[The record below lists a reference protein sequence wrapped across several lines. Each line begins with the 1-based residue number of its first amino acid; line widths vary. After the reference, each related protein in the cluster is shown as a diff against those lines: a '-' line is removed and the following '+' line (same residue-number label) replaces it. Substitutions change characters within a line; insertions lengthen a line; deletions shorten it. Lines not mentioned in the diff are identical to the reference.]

1 MKLMHKLNICTIG
14 TNQQLTIIQFTMKR
28 ILLTTCL
35 LAFSIFLMA
44 ANQQQ
49 LADDKSGLTLRV
61 RVKDGIT
68 GSVVAGAGVYINEL
82 GGTYIADGS
91 GLATIPNL
99 SSNTE
104 YNYSINTGGIYTTA
118 TGSVFMETSDKLI
131 TVYLYPPG
139 YTVTFKINNA
149 NTNAPI
155 EGASVWIMNT
165 IINLTTNSQGE
176 ASVVLPNNL
185 EDYTY
190 SLVCEGYIPKMEN
203 TFHLYGSNITVN
215 NTMEPAYNLCLRI
228 YGSGSIV
235 MNSDQTFSSNE
246 CMWLDW
252 DESVTLEAIANEGY
266 RFSHWEVYVNS
277 EFGPPELDYTSEEP
291 ELAFTMNS
299 DKDVRVYFEEII
311 QYPVTFNV
319 SDGVA
324 PIQNALINIFETE
337 LYTNADGQAVI
348 SLEDRT
354 YSYTISKDGF
364 DTASGHVTVD
374 GAPET
379 VNVTLSEPSDDK
391 TLTIILDGDG
401 AVKVNGL
408 AYTQS
413 VSVPAGTQLT
423 ILAVPNDGNTFVT
436 WSGDLWSTSAEE
448 TVTMDEDM
456 TITANFSP
464 VSSITS
470 SLKGS
475 IRVYPNP
482 CSSNL
487 SVQAPT
493 KYSRVTVTD
502 LIGRVVI
509 DMQHDFGQTLNL
521 NTQSIPKG
529 IYLVTLMS
537 HNGQKTVTRVVRQ

>member
-1 MKLMHKLNICTIG
+1 
-14 TNQQLTIIQFTMKR
+14 MKR

-104 YNYSINTGGIYTTA
+104 YHYSINTGGIYTTA

-139 YTVTFKINNA
+139 YTVTFKIKNA

-165 IINLTTNSQGE
+165 IVNLTTNSQGE

-185 EDYTY
+185 ENYTY
-190 SLVCEGYIPKMEN
+190 ALVCEGYIPKMEN
-203 TFHLYGSNITVN
+203 TFHLYGSNITAN
-215 NTMEPAYNLCLRI
+215 NTMEPAYNLCLRVN
-228 YGSGSIV
+228 GSGSIV
-235 MNSDQTFSSNE
+235 MNSDQTYSSNE

-252 DESVTLEAIANEGY
+252 DESVTLEATANEGY

-291 ELAFTMNS
+291 ELSFTMNS

-311 QYPVTFNV
+311 QYPVTFQIT
-319 SDGVA
+319 DGVA

-379 VNVTLSEPSDDK
+379 VNVTLTEPSDDK

-401 AVKVNGL
+401 TVKVNGL

-464 VSSITS
+464 VSSIS
-470 SLKGS
+470 SSFKGS
-475 IRVYPNP
+475 VKVYPNP

-493 KYSRVTVTD
+493 NYSRVTVTD

-509 DMQHDFGQTLNL
+509 DMQHDFSQILNL
-521 NTQSIPKG
+521 NTQSLPKG
-529 IYLVTLMS
+529 IYLVTLLS
-537 HNGQKTVTRVVRQ
+537 QNGQKNVSKVVKQ